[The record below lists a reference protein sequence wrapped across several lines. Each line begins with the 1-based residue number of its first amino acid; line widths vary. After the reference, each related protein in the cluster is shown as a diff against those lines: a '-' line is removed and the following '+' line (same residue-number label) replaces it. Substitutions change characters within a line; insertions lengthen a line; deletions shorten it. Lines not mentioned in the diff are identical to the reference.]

1 MTQPRVLSRFLE
13 LGRREIII
21 NRAVCGTIGVC
32 SFIVVTALGAFV
44 RVPLPFTPVP
54 ITLQTFFVLLAGA
67 ALGRRL
73 GMISQTG
80 YITLGGLGL
89 PIFAGA
95 TGGFTRLL
103 GPTGGYLLGFIVAAW
118 AVGRLI
124 EFKKRPDLGWIV
136 FSMLVGS
143 LSIYLLGMVQ
153 LALVTQCGIKG
164 ALYMGVLPFIP
175 GDTLKLLAAALLYRK
190 FEGRFKIIFQGK

>member
-54 ITLQTFFVLLAGA
+54 
-67 ALGRRL
+67 
-73 GMISQTG
+73 
-80 YITLGGLGL
+80 
-89 PIFAGA
+89 
-95 TGGFTRLL
+95 TRLL

-175 GDTLKLLAAALLYRK
+175 GDTLKLLANN
-190 FEGRFKIIFQGK
+190 FSG